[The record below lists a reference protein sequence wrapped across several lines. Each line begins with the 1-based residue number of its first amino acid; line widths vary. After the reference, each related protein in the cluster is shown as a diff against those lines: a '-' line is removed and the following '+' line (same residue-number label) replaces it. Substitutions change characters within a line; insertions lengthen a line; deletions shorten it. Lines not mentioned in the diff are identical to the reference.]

1 MAFPSWSLIMS
12 LALSGFSASHSSSAA
27 SLIQTAY
34 TIPEPAQQAGLRGD
48 STTVTLSQEG
58 RSLAANDPTLTVASS
73 GVDSEGTTSAQQI
86 SAAASQRIGNFFRS
100 AGIDV
105 GTNAQFSVD
114 ALGKLQISGVD
125 GLTAEKIKTQLDNHP
140 DVATAVYAL
149 GTLAF

>member
-1 MAFPSWSLIMS
+1 MS

-34 TIPEPAQQAGLRGD
+34 AIAEPAQQAGLRGD

-58 RSLAANDPTLTVASS
+58 KNLAANDPTLTVASS
-73 GVDSEGTTSAQQI
+73 GTDVEGAAPTQKI
-86 SAAASQRIGNFFRS
+86 SAAASERIGNFFRS

-105 GTNAQFSVD
+105 GVNAQFSVD
-114 ALGKLQISGVD
+114 SLGKLQISGVD
-125 GLTAEKIKTQLDNHP
+125 GLTAARIRTQLDSHP